1 MAKAFVF
8 PGQGSQFVGMGN
20 GLAGAF
26 AEARSVFEEVDEAL
40 HQKLSVLMFDGSE
53 AELTLTANA
62 QPALMATSLAA
73 LRVLEGEL
81 GVDLARDAAF
91 VAGHSLGEYSALAA
105 AGSLTVADAARLL
118 RLRGEA
124 MQRAVPVGEGMM
136 AALIGLDYAAGAAIA
151 AEAQEQAQAICA
163 VANDNGGGQIV
174 ISGAKPAV
182 ECAIELAKTKG
193 VRRAIPLSVSAPF
206 HCALMAPAAKRM
218 AEALA
223 KIDIKKP
230 KVPVVANVLAAPVED
245 PREIRERLVE
255 QVTGTVRWR
264 ESVVFMAGRGVS
276 EFIELGSGKVL
287 TGLLKRIVET
297 ATGIAVGTP
306 DEIKAYQ
313 AFC

>member
-8 PGQGSQFVGMGN
+8 PGQGSQFVGMGK

-40 HQKLSVLMFDGSE
+40 HKKLS
-53 AELTLTANA
+53 
-62 QPALMATSLAA
+62 ALMATSLAA

-81 GVDLARDAAF
+81 GVNLARDAAF

-118 RLRGEA
+118 RVRGEA

>member
-8 PGQGSQFVGMGN
+8 PGQGSQFVGMGK

-40 HQKLSVLMFDGSE
+40 HKKLSALMFDGSE

-136 AALIGLDYAAGAAIA
+136 AALIGLDYA
-151 AEAQEQAQAICA
+151 
-163 VANDNGGGQIV
+163 
-174 ISGAKPAV
+174 
-182 ECAIELAKTKG
+182 
-193 VRRAIPLSVSAPF
+193 
-206 HCALMAPAAKRM
+206 
-218 AEALA
+218 
-223 KIDIKKP
+223 
-230 KVPVVANVLAAPVED
+230 
-245 PREIRERLVE
+245 
-255 QVTGTVRWR
+255 
-264 ESVVFMAGRGVS
+264 
-276 EFIELGSGKVL
+276 
-287 TGLLKRIVET
+287 
-297 ATGIAVGTP
+297 
-306 DEIKAYQ
+306 
-313 AFC
+313 

>member
-8 PGQGSQFVGMGN
+8 PGQGSQAVGMGK
-20 GLAGAF
+20 GLAETF
-26 AEARSVFEEVDEAL
+26 AAARSVFEEVDEAL
-40 HQKLSVLMFDGSE
+40 HQKLSALMFEGPE
-53 AELTLTANA
+53 GELTLTANA
-62 QPALMATSLAA
+62 QPALMAASLAA
-73 LRVLEGEL
+73 WRALEAEL
-81 GVDLARDAAF
+81 GVDLGRDAAF

-105 AGSLTVADAARLL
+105 AGSLTIADAARLL

-136 AALIGLDYAAGAAIA
+136 AALIGIDYAAGAAIA
-151 AEAQEQAQAICA
+151 AQAQEQTRAICA

-182 ECAIELAKTKG
+182 DCAIELAKATG
-193 VRRAIPLSVSAPF
+193 ARRAIPLAVSAPF

-223 KIDIKKP
+223 TTDIKKP
-230 KVPVVANVLAAPVED
+230 KVPVVANVLATSVED
-245 PREIRERLVE
+245 PLEIRQCLVE

-264 ESVVFMAGRGVS
+264 ESVAFMAGRGVS
-276 EFIELGSGKVL
+276 QFVELGSGKVL

-297 ATGIAVGTP
+297 ATGTAVGTP
-306 DEIKAYQ
+306 DEVWAYKAL
-313 AFC
+313 C